1 MSADSEVK
9 FARVCTECGHVNE
22 TPTDYCLYC
31 GAPLGFADTDDSM
44 ARAATSRESWRIFG
58 VDSPF
63 VGRNE
68 TLEEI
73 LAVVESAVND
83 RSGALITISGPEGCG
98 RTRLLDAVNSEL
110 VERYPDA
117 LMPKAYARQGEEHP
131 YSAITQ
137 LLNDRFYLPR
147 LADPAEHGTRLS
159 DGIRAL
165 VGGERGSEV
174 AGRIAQMLGLTETP
188 DGPRD
193 ETETGWRR
201 ALVTLLRADASRQP
215 LVLAID
221 DIDHAGAETIS
232 LLAEVL
238 PRVADTPFVLI
249 ATANEA
255 SEDFKPSALAGELS
269 DEAIHSLTVT
279 RLADEDVSELVRAI
293 LSRVEELPEAIVQRL
308 TMIAVG
314 NPLVVEEGIRILIQ
328 SGVIDTRGNVW
339 TADLP
344 KFADVDLPGEVE
356 EVVRARL
363 EHLSQQERL
372 RLRDAAIIGNTFW
385 LGAVV
390 ALDRQRRD
398 SPHEPAELD
407 GRDDQAQIVA
417 ELEAL
422 VRRDI
427 LREHSSSSLRGEREF
442 SFKHW
447 VERRMHRSDL
457 REDETKRMHL
467 RVAQWLQVR
476 SAADPERFLVAIAQH
491 LAKGGLAD
499 KSSEFYARAGR
510 LCQHRYANDRA
521 IEHLEA
527 ALDLLTAADEL
538 TRADLTDDLG
548 SLYALSG
555 RHDEAVTAFTDL
567 AQIAWQI
574 SSGRRLAIAFEKLGQ
589 VRRAVGE
596 YDSALDLFHRA
607 RGRFE
612 SLDDR
617 AGVASTLDD
626 TGRIHWIRGQY
637 DYAEH
642 AYQGALEIRREL
654 GNRRALA
661 RSLSSIGT
669 LLVYRGQFQNAL
681 ARFREALEIRRE
693 ENDLQG
699 IAESLNT
706 IGVIF
711 EERGDSA
718 SAARIWAEA
727 VDVARDSGDRGLE
740 AMLLNNLGEAELSQG
755 HLEAAE
761 ERLGEACS
769 IAESMNDR
777 RVLFDSIR
785 NLGVLQSR
793 KGNQR
798 LALDHADE
806 ALELARSLRSRAM
819 EGVALRTIGELHGQT
834 MYDDSGEDTGKLAED
849 AFRRA
854 IDLFKALEDE
864 RELGRTF
871 HSFGTYLIEQRL
883 LVQGKQHLELAR
895 EIFQRLEMRRILAQ
909 TEATIH
915 DL

>member
-1 MSADSEVK
+1 MSSDSEVK
-9 FARVCTECGHVNE
+9 FARVCPECGHVNE

-31 GAPLGFADTDDSM
+31 GAPLGFRATDDSM
-44 ARAATSRESWRIFG
+44 ARAASSRESWRIFG

-63 VGRNE
+63 VGRAE
-68 TLEEI
+68 TVEQI
-73 LAVVESAVND
+73 LAVIDTAVNEQ
-83 RSGALITISGPEGCG
+83 SGALITITGPEGCG

-117 LMPKAYARQGEEHP
+117 LMPKAYVREGQLQP

-147 LADPAEHGTRLS
+147 LADPAEHGSRLS
-159 DGIRAL
+159 DGIGAL
-165 VGGERGSEV
+165 VGGERGVEV
-174 AGRIAQMLGLTETP
+174 AGRLSQMLGLSETP
-188 DGPRD
+188 NDSR
-193 ETETGWRR
+193 EEVESGWRR
-201 ALVTLLRADASRQP
+201 ALTALLRADASRQP

-238 PRVADTPFVLI
+238 PQVADTPFVLI

-255 SEDFKPSALAGELS
+255 TEGFSASALAGDLS
-269 DEAIHSLTVT
+269 EEAIHSVSMT
-279 RLADEDVSELVRAI
+279 RLADADVSELVRAI
-293 LSRVEELPEAIVQRL
+293 LSRVENLPDTIVQRL
-308 TMIAVG
+308 TMVAVG

-328 SGVIDTRGNVW
+328 SGVIDTRGNFW
-339 TADLP
+339 TADLS
-344 KFADVDLPGEVE
+344 KFDETELPGEVE

-363 EHLSQQERL
+363 EHLSEPERL
-372 RLRDAAIIGNTFW
+372 RLRDAAIIGDTFW

-390 ALDRQRRD
+390 ALHRQRRT
-398 SPHEPAELD
+398 SPDDTAALD
-407 GRDDQAQIVA
+407 GRDDQSQIVA

-427 LREHSSSSLRGEREF
+427 LREHPGSSLRGEREF

-457 REDETKRMHL
+457 REDETTRMHL

-476 SAADPERFLVAIAQH
+476 SAADPERFLVAIAGH
-491 LAKGGLAD
+491 LASGGLVDRASD
-499 KSSEFYARAGR
+499 FYARAGR

-521 IEHLEA
+521 VTHLES
-527 ALDLLTAADEL
+527 ALELLDAADEL
-538 TRADLTDDLG
+538 NRADLLDDLG

-555 RHDEAVTAFTDL
+555 RHDDAVAAFTEL
-567 AQIAWQI
+567 AQIAWQV

-589 VRRAVGE
+589 VRRAVGD

-612 SLDDR
+612 SLEDR
-617 AGVASTLDD
+617 AGVASTLDN
-626 TGRIHWIRGQY
+626 TGQIHWIRGQY

-642 AYQGALEIRREL
+642 AYKGALEIRREL

-681 ARFREALEIRRE
+681 ARFRESLEIRRE

-718 SAARIWAEA
+718 SAARIWSEA
-727 VDVARDSGDRGLE
+727 VGVARDSGDRGLE

-761 ERLGEACS
+761 ARLGEASS

-819 EGVALRTIGELHGQT
+819 EGIALRTIGELHGQT
-834 MYDDSGEDTGKLAED
+834 MFDDSGEEGGKLAEE